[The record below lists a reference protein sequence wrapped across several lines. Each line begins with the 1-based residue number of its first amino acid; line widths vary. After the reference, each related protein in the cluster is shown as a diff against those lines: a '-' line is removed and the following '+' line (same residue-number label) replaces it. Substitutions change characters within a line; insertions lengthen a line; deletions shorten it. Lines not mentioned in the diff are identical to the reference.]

1 MTSKLAIPTIFLSL
15 MLVAA
20 VRPQS
25 PASANRL
32 IVSLPEGGF
41 VSFQNQSAWTDM
53 RQAFRQR
60 QLPPALGS
68 QALSDRDQTI
78 HRILRDPDGRFVFG
92 YDLWV
97 SGDAAEKR
105 FKVAVRPLATELVT
119 SLRGNEAPASEGSS
133 TFPRATEAQTLNDG
147 GEFSVDLL
155 INKNT
160 GIKII
165 DVVKVSF
172 DRSRLGNENP
182 GVRARDFSLDAV
194 AMEMR
199 DYSLLLNDQLIATG
213 KSKTGSAGALLWIY
227 IPGRGRFIFS
237 LVARADYP
245 FQKAGTVAAN
255 RIEFSLNGDHYQW
268 LSSSPILHE
277 EGTWNLWVL
286 PDPHYVPL
294 MGAGADPPAQEKGVL
309 EKLDQK
315 ISSIGQKSPAT
326 VGNSGG
332 ALQSQVLDRME
343 QNKAKISDRIMF
355 GAADRIENLLPRN

>member
-1 MTSKLAIPTIFLSL
+1 MTSKLMIRAIFISL
-15 MLVAA
+15 MFAGAA
-20 VRPQS
+20 GAQTT
-25 PASANRL
+25 ASANRL

-60 QLPPALGS
+60 QLPPALSS
-68 QALSDRDQTI
+68 QALTDRDQTI
-78 HRILRDPDGRFVFG
+78 HRILRDADGRFVFG

-97 SGDAAEKR
+97 SGEAAQKR
-105 FKVAVRPLATELVT
+105 FKVAVRPLATELAD
-119 SLRGNEAPASEGSS
+119 SLRGNEAVASDGSS

-172 DRSRLGNENP
+172 DRFRLGNENP

-199 DYSLLLNDQLIATG
+199 DYSLLLNDQLISTG
-213 KSKTGSAGALLWIY
+213 KSKTGAAGALLWIY

-237 LVARADYP
+237 LVARADYL
-245 FQKAGTVAAN
+245 FQK
-255 RIEFSLNGDHYQW
+255 
-268 LSSSPILHE
+268 
-277 EGTWNLWVL
+277 
-286 PDPHYVPL
+286 
-294 MGAGADPPAQEKGVL
+294 PA
-309 EKLDQK
+309 
-315 ISSIGQKSPAT
+315 
-326 VGNSGG
+326 
-332 ALQSQVLDRME
+332 R
-343 QNKAKISDRIMF
+343 
-355 GAADRIENLLPRN
+355 